1 MTGTVAALYRY
12 PIKSFQGLPHDTLTI
27 GRRGVEGDR
36 RYALVDDVTDRIA
49 SAKLDKALLDATV
62 TEADDGRLTFTLPGG
77 RVLEPDTADV
87 DAVLSA
93 WLGRPV
99 TLTAADERD
108 GDLGYDDRSRSYVM
122 TFDPEHDD
130 ADPVDIP
137 SPSGTFLDLAAV
149 HVLTTGSLARC
160 REANPTTTWDVR
172 RFRPNVV
179 VDLDDGGF
187 PEDAWVGHHV
197 RIGDAVLDVQLRT
210 VRCAM
215 PLRAQPGGIERDPNV
230 FRTMRDIHDNPLG
243 VYAAVVEP
251 GVVRVGDA
259 VELVTD

>member
-62 TEADDGRLTFTLPGG
+62 TEDDDGRLTFTLPGG

-122 TFDPEHDD
+122 TFDP
-130 ADPVDIP
+130 
-137 SPSGTFLDLAAV
+137 
-149 HVLTTGSLARC
+149 
-160 REANPTTTWDVR
+160 
-172 RFRPNVV
+172 
-179 VDLDDGGF
+179 
-187 PEDAWVGHHV
+187 
-197 RIGDAVLDVQLRT
+197 
-210 VRCAM
+210 
-215 PLRAQPGGIERDPNV
+215 
-230 FRTMRDIHDNPLG
+230 
-243 VYAAVVEP
+243 
-251 GVVRVGDA
+251 
-259 VELVTD
+259 